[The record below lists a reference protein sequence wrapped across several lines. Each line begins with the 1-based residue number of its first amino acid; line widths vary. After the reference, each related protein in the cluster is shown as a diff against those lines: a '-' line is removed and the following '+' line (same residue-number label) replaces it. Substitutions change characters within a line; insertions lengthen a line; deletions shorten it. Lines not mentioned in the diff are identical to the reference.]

1 MPKVDSPGRTGLSQ
15 SPLSDSES
23 SQLSLYFERGAEDV
37 RELDTEVLL
46 QKIQEYQ
53 NEITQAASVAKSE
66 FSKEFDGFQPQS
78 GSFGISPIR
87 SGYFGYDSWDN
98 CPDATAGEVTTWL
111 DNSTPDNLS
120 GTGGVNNPLTVGEPV
135 VHLIL
140 GFASYAQSP
149 KAEAIKLR
157 LNDQPRTAVEV
168 ERAFRNTDLRHQFLD
183 TPILLKDDDD
193 VYGEFYATEDGS
205 EALRPVGVTFIEA
218 KDARELDPAEMAG
231 ADSSNIVVE

>member
-15 SPLSDSES
+15 S
-23 SQLSLYFERGAEDV
+23 QLSNDEASALSLHFERGLEDV

-46 QKIQEYQ
+46 QKFQEYQ
-53 NEITQAASVAKSE
+53 AEIQQAASVAKAE
-66 FSKEFDGFQPQS
+66 FDKEFDGFQPQS

-111 DNSTPDNLS
+111 DDATPDNLGGS
-120 GTGGVNNPLTVGEPV
+120 GGVNNPLTVGEPV

-140 GFASYAQSP
+140 GFASYSQSP
-149 KAEAIKLR
+149 KAEAIRLR
-157 LNDQPRTAVEV
+157 LNDQPRTAIEV

-193 VYGEFYATEDGS
+193 VFAEYYATESGS
-205 EALRPVGVTFIEA
+205 EALRPVGISFIEA
-218 KDARELDPAEMAG
+218 KDYRELDPANMAG
-231 ADSSNIVVE
+231 TDASNIVVE

>member
-1 MPKVDSPGRTGLSQ
+1 MPKVDSPGRAGLSQ

-23 SQLSLYFERGAEDV
+23 SQLSLYFERGLEDV

-53 NEITQAASVAKSE
+53 NEIQQAASVAKAT
-66 FSKEFDGFQPQS
+66 FNKEFDGSQPKS
-78 GSFGISPIR
+78 GSFGVSPIR
-87 SGYFGYDSWDN
+87 SGYFGYDSWDD
-98 CPDATAGEVTTWL
+98 CPDATDGEVTTWL
-111 DNSTPDNLS
+111 DNSVPTNLG

-149 KAEAIKLR
+149 KAESIRLR
-157 LNDQPRTAVEV
+157 LNDQPRTAIEV

-193 VYGEFYATEDGS
+193 VFAEFYATGDGS

-218 KDARELDPAEMAG
+218 KDYRELDPANMAG
-231 ADSSNIVVE
+231 TNADNIVVE